1 MARGLYFLVTPVSAS
16 VLRHVNCLL
25 LGEITLPKVLL
36 TKQVRESTLYTT
48 VKRCGVSNFFYVF
61 ERSPNFSLVV

>member
-1 MARGLYFLVTPVSAS
+1 MARGLYFLVTPVSPS

-36 TKQVRESTLYTT
+36 TKQVCESAIYTT
-48 VKRCGVSNFFYVF
+48 ILKLGLGQVF
-61 ERSPNFSLVV
+61 S

>member
-1 MARGLYFLVTPVSAS
+1 MARGLYFLVTPVSPS

-25 LGEITLPKVLL
+25 LGEITLPKILL

-48 VKRCGVSNFFYVF
+48 VKRCGFSHFFMFLKEVQTF
-61 ERSPNFSLVV
+61 LW

>member
-48 VKRCGVSNFFYVF
+48 VKRCGVCHFFMFLKEVQTF
-61 ERSPNFSLVV
+61 LW